1 MLIENDFRLA
11 APLEDVWRF
20 LQDVPALA
28 PCLPGAELT
37 AEQPDGSFTGGV
49 QVSMGPVSLR
59 FNGTA
64 RILESDEAAHRMVL
78 HAAGSEARG
87 RGTAEMTVTA
97 TLSPAGAGATAGTAG
112 TSMHVVQDLQISGA
126 AAQYGRG
133 MISDVTSVLLGAFT
147 DCIAANAESRGRGGT
162 AVTTRAAPA
171 SGLRIGLSA
180 ALMALRR
187 VARRFFGPSTR
198 P

>member
-1 MLIENDFRLA
+1 MLIENDFRLS
-11 APLEDVWRF
+11 APLDDVWRF

-37 AEQPDGSFTGGV
+37 GEQPDGSYAGGV
-49 QVSMGPVSLR
+49 KVSLGPVSLR
-59 FNGTA
+59 FTGTA
-64 RILESDEAAHRMVL
+64 RILESDESAHRMVL

-97 TLSPAGAGATAGTAG
+97 TLTPAGSGATG
-112 TSMHVVQDLQISGA
+112 MHVAQDLQISGA

-133 MISDVTSVLLGAFT
+133 MIADVTGVLLGAFT
-147 DCIAANAESRGRGGT
+147 DCIAANAEAVGRGGT
-162 AVTTRAAPA
+162 AVLTRAAPA
-171 SGLRIGLSA
+171 SGFRIGLAA
-180 ALMALRR
+180 ALTALRR